1 MMDNS
6 WITEVYL
13 SEDLNFIYL
22 KTGFDGHLSQ
32 EYIVGLTL
40 AVQCFQCCMAQQK
53 KMFLMYIGTYS
64 FSNGV
69 CITGFNL
76 FLIIQDDFEYSI

>member
-1 MMDNS
+1 MTDNS

-32 EYIVGLTL
+32 EYIVGLPWQSSVSN
-40 AVQCFQCCMAQQK
+40 AAWHSQK
-53 KMFLMYIGTYS
+53 KMFLMYIGTHS
-64 FSNGV
+64 FFNGV